1 MNKKEKNIEKLI
13 KYFEELINDLLVV
26 KSKFSQDIIIGE
38 IIKVDAIIKQT
49 IKNGKISVLEMK
61 KASQILEKLV
71 KRTKQIATERKSIII
86 N

>member
-1 MNKKEKNIEKLI
+1 MNNKEKNIEKLI
-13 KYFEELINDLLVV
+13 KYFEKLINDLLVV

-61 KASQILEKLV
+61 KANQILEKLV

>member
-1 MNKKEKNIEKLI
+1 MNNKEKNIEKLI

-61 KASQILEKLV
+61 KANQILEKLV
-71 KRTKQIATERKSIII
+71 KRTKQIATERKNIII